1 MKKKRVDRRKIMGI
15 WNPRSIRFKMVF
27 YSMLCVISVSTC
39 GYLYLFSYLN
49 GIIVEK
55 ADKINN
61 IYMEN
66 LTVQLEEPFQA
77 LFNTGINCA
86 NHYDVMKA
94 MKIQEVK
101 TVEDKKVLLQAQNV
115 MNDLLSTTKMKKY
128 VNKILVF
135 NQQGVVVQA
144 VGNHMAYLEDVEQ
157 IVEKKLDRNQEET
170 NKFGVFTLGESI
182 TPYAKDSFS
191 VLFKVSSFSDR
202 KENGYLY
209 MEVDSSIIK
218 DILVAHS
225 PLNYTVVRNEK
236 DQDNWITDNM
246 NESLL
251 IKLMEESDK
260 EAIVFDKARYKVHKK
275 AIDGTNVS
283 LYNFIDIT
291 ELSMKENEM
300 LYTLI
305 VVLVLSAVITCAII
319 IMVSRWVTRPISR
332 LSRRIQKIAENDF
345 SYDPEIE
352 RTQDEIGEIGRL
364 VNEMV
369 QSVSN
374 LMNEIIRKNEEQN
387 KIEMALL
394 QAQVNP
400 HFLYNTLDSIHW
412 MAVIQKAPGIS
423 NITRSL
429 SNLLKNMAKGVSD
442 KILLEDEL
450 SLLKD
455 YITIQSIRY
464 AETFEY
470 KNDIEE
476 AFLQYRIV
484 KMTLQPVVE
493 NAIFHG
499 IEPSGRIGTIRISAR
514 EDETYL
520 YIDVEDN
527 GVGMNEEQV
536 QHLLADK
543 KQVGRNT
550 MSGIGVSNVNRRL
563 KLIYGKACGLFVESE
578 VDHYTKITVKI
589 RKERDECIKSY

>member
-1 MKKKRVDRRKIMGI
+1 MKNMRIDLRKIMSI
-15 WNPRSIRFKMVF
+15 WNPRGIRFKMVF

-49 GIIVEK
+49 GIIIEK
-55 ADKINN
+55 VDKINN
-61 IYMEN
+61 IFMDN
-66 LTVQLEEPFQA
+66 LTIQIEESFQE

-101 TVEDKKVLLQAQNV
+101 TVEDKKILLQAQNV
-115 MNDLLSTTKMKKY
+115 MNDLLSITKMKKY
-128 VNKILVF
+128 VNKMLVF
-135 NQQGVVVQA
+135 NQQGIVVQA
-144 VGNHMAYLEDVEQ
+144 VGNHAAYLEDVEQ
-157 IVEKKLDRNQEET
+157 IVKKKLDQAQEGTEQ
-170 NKFGVFTLGESI
+170 FGIFTLGESI

-191 VLFKVSSFSDR
+191 ALFKVSSFSDKR
-202 KENGYLY
+202 ENGYLY

-218 DILVAHS
+218 DILVSHD
-225 PLNYTVVRNEK
+225 PLNYTVVWNAK
-236 DQDNWITDNM
+236 DKDNWITDNR
-246 NESLL
+246 NEAFLN
-251 IKLMEESDK
+251 KLMEESDK
-260 EAIVFDKARYKVHKK
+260 EVIVLNQTRYKVHKK
-275 AIDGTNVS
+275 EITGTSVV

-291 ELSMKENEM
+291 GLSVRGNEM

-305 VVLVLSAVITCAII
+305 VVLVLSVVITCAII

-332 LSRRIQKIAENDF
+332 LSKRIRKIAENDF

-352 RTQDEIGEIGRL
+352 KTQDEIGEIGRL

-374 LMNEIIRKNEEQN
+374 LMDEIIRKNEEQN

-429 SNLLKNMAKGVSD
+429 SNLLKNMAKGVSN
-442 KILLEDEL
+442 KILVEEEL
-450 SLLKD
+450 NLLKD

-470 KNDIEE
+470 KNEVANE
-476 AFLQYRIV
+476 LLKYRII
-484 KMTLQPVVE
+484 KMTLQPIVE

-499 IEPSGRIGTIRISAR
+499 IVPSGKIGTIRITAR
-514 EDETYL
+514 EDEEYL
-520 YIDVEDN
+520 YLDVEDN
-527 GVGMNEEQV
+527 GVGMNKEQIK
-536 QHLLADK
+536 HLLADK
-543 KQVGRNT
+543 KQVDRNT

-563 KLIYGKACGLFVESE
+563 KLIYGKDCGLFVESE
-578 VDHYTKITVKI
+578 LGHYTKITVKI
-589 RKERDECIKSY
+589 RKERG